1 MIIPY
6 CLRIGKDLA
15 SFLLS
20 SKWLLVKLMKQ
31 NLKINT
37 AHGYCIRR
45 KPFFVLNSGS
55 SIVDGYEI
63 RAKLHDCAVQL
74 RNPESTS
81 SLVECLEHLLA
92 INNLS
97 SPKRNHV
104 HGIACLLSFS
114 DYLITPCASCNM
126 MIYSQQPISLCI

>member
-6 CLRIGKDLA
+6 CLCIGKDLA

-37 AHGYCIRR
+37 SHGYCIRR

-81 SLVECLEHLLA
+81 SLVECLEHLRA
-92 INNLS
+92 IN
-97 SPKRNHV
+97 
-104 HGIACLLSFS
+104 
-114 DYLITPCASCNM
+114 YLHQREITFAG
-126 MIYSQQPISLCI
+126 LHAF